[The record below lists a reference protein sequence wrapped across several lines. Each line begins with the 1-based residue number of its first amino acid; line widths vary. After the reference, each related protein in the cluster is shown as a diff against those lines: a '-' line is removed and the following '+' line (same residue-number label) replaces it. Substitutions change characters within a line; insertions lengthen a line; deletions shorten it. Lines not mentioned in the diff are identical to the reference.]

1 MSYKIEKEGFEMYG
15 VKLGQMTKQGRV
27 IGFDENDRQCG
38 IVVECNSNSL
48 VRMSIGITIVLEG
61 CEDCK
66 YEYVNK
72 NLIEIIEQ
80 PKISIRAQIWN
91 TTLIVQTLHCEP
103 FELNKDGFVLIYR
116 DSTRLCKNY
125 AYLGC
130 AEGNCNTD
138 TYHFDT
144 QVKAQSY
151 LDTLLE
157 LVEMVNNPVTVVDL
171 NKSGE
176 YKLTDN
182 ISICVGLSAIEI
194 MKSNGTYLFS
204 VSKSLPLPIIKSQ
217 LEQILAHLGMK
228 AEVRI

>member
-1 MSYKIEKEGFEMYG
+1 MSYRIEKEGYEMYG

-27 IGFDENDRQCG
+27 IGFDENDRQYG

-48 VRMSIGITIVLEG
+48 VRMSMGITIVL
-61 CEDCK
+61 EDCK

-72 NLIEIIEQ
+72 NLINQ
-80 PKISIRAQIWN
+80 PKISIRHEIWD

-103 FELNKDGFVLIYR
+103 FELNKDGFVLIYS

-125 AYLGC
+125 AYIGC
-130 AEGNCNTD
+130 REGNTD

-144 QVKAQSY
+144 QVKAQFY

-157 LVEMVNNPVTVVDL
+157 IVEMVNNPVPVVDL

-182 ISICVGLSAIEI
+182 ISICVGLSVIEL
-194 MKSNGTYLFS
+194 MESNGTYLFS

-217 LEQILAHLGMK
+217 LEQILAHLNLK

>member
-15 VKLGQMTKQGRV
+15 FKLGQMTKQGRI
-27 IGFDENDRQCG
+27 IGFDENDRQYG

-48 VRMSIGITIVLEG
+48 VRMSMGITIVLEG

-72 NLIEIIEQ
+72 NLINQ
-80 PKISIRAQIWN
+80 PKISIRHEIWD

-103 FELNKDGFVLIYR
+103 FELNKDGFVLIYS

-125 AYLGC
+125 AYIGC
-130 AEGNCNTD
+130 REGNTD

-151 LDTLLE
+151 LDTLLKLIE
-157 LVEMVNNPVTVVDL
+157 IVNNPVPVVDL
-171 NKSGE
+171 SIVEDYFFGD
-176 YKLTDN
+176 YKI
-182 ISICVGLSAIEI
+182 ISNAYQVHLLKGLVTVQSWNVDII
-194 MKSNGTYLFS
+194 T
-204 VSKSLPLPIIKSQ
+204 LPIIKPQ
-217 LEQILAHLGMK
+217 LEQILVHLNVK
-228 AEVRI
+228 CEVRI